1 MIHKHNLTTPQIVII
16 QTLSVTHQ
24 EENQHAIKILPEK
37 KKTGMGAWQHCIP
50 NIAALRY
57 RTLD

>member
-1 MIHKHNLTTPQIVII
+1 MIHKDNLTTPQTVIT

-37 KKTGMGAWQHCIP
+37 TGMGAWQRCF
-50 NIAALRY
+50 
-57 RTLD
+57 